1 MRVSDEDVE
10 AAAQELCRIDEQD
23 GGPPWNWYPETGK
36 HGRMS
41 KEAYRER
48 ARAALSAVPR
58 WRLWSEMPEPQVG
71 DKVWAYSHAEGV
83 NVLEYDHPIHE
94 DFDGPDEEEPPLW
107 WMDGEDVSGPEWKFT
122 HWMPYRV
129 PEPPTDV

>member
-1 MRVSDEDVE
+1 MTDSERDRLARQLQEE
-10 AAAQELCRIDEQD
+10 AGLHWAGSPSARRSVASLLD
-23 GGPPWNWYPETGK
+23 
-36 HGRMS
+36 
-41 KEAYRER
+41 
-48 ARAALSAVPR
+48 RAANALDALNAVTR
-58 WRLWSEMPEPQVG
+58 WRPWSEMPEPQVG

-129 PEPPTDV
+129 PEPPTNV